1 MPIIDFFTG
10 NQRLLH
16 LLGGFAVG
24 LFIGFRVLPVW
35 FATTPPDEGQQ
46 QALQAEAADLEEQIE
61 RAVVALDVVD
71 IADANLTLSLD
82 HRLRRR
88 GQAVV
93 TVHLRNDA
101 TTDQLDGMATLVA
114 SLVEG
119 VAPGQVTLIDGTGRQ
134 LNKSSIQE
142 YEQKVFWTGIAI
154 NIAKILGI
162 LAALITVKFIIR
174 AVGRSADSEQDCGI
188 G

>member
-1 MPIIDFFTG
+1 M
-10 NQRLLH
+10 
-16 LLGGFAVG
+16 
-24 LFIGFRVLPVW
+24 
-35 FATTPPDEGQQ
+35 
-46 QALQAEAADLEEQIE
+46 
-61 RAVVALDVVD
+61 
-71 IADANLTLSLD
+71 
-82 HRLRRR
+82 
-88 GQAVV
+88 V